1 MYNTPWHCTDVTH
14 TNGHKLKFCRTQITT
29 SCCVLYQLDSPER
42 TIQFVVDFPL
52 RLQDVSHISDNNSL
66 PFCVKWLTRPQIILV
81 RIFIHVYICIYV
93 WSYIVFVLGLLCCI
107 YRAYLCCIF
116 VCNKAITFDGVMSHM
131 NESCHIRKSHVSLP
145 LLRICMQQGKHIWLS
160 HVPYEWVMSRT
171 KQSCQLTSAT
181 YLYANSGNH
190 IWLSHV
196 TYVWVSNVT
205 NEGVT
210 SADLCSISVN
220 SANPGVD
227 EAEINAHTH
236 TQTYE
241 THTNRTRTCTHA
253 MKKSRRP
260 VSVAYLSIL
269 WTLAWMRQKS
279 THTHTHKHT

>member
-171 KQSCQLTSAT
+171 KQSCQLTFAA

-190 IWLSHV
+190 IRLSHV
-196 TYVWVSNVT
+196 PYEWVMSHT
-205 NEGVT
+205 KKSRQLT
-210 SADLCSISVN
+210 SAAYLY
-220 SANPGVD
+220 ATRQ
-227 EAEINAHTH
+227 TH
-236 TQTYE
+236 WIESCPIWMGDVTYE
-241 THTNRTRTCTHA
+241 TVMSAYLCY
-253 MKKSRRP
+253 
-260 VSVAYLSIL
+260 VSVCKL
-269 WTLAWMRQKS
+269 RQS
-279 THTHTHKHT
+279 HLIESCHICVSE